1 MSNIVPVVEVELD
14 RVRHLRCDLN
24 AMVAYERASGRRM
37 ETMGGNP
44 SMEDVLILLWA
55 CLIHEDRELTVEA
68 VGGMVHAGNLAE
80 VSDKLAGLARASVPE
95 GTSTSKN
102 RRRSPGS

>member
-14 RVRHLRCDLN
+14 KTRHLRCDLN
-24 AMVAYERASGRRM
+24 AMVAYERASSRKM
-37 ETMGGNP
+37 EAMGGNP

-55 CLIHEDRELTVEA
+55 CLIHEDKELTIET
-68 VGGMVHAGNLAE
+68 VGTMVHAGNLAE
-80 VSDKLAGLARASVPE
+80 VSDKLAQTAQASMPA
-95 GTSTSKN
+95 GDSQPKN